1 MIYFA
6 VSQGAQEMFRLLPH
20 MFVEPSELQS
30 LVVPGASMSQVSKL
44 TCAYKHMS
52 KKKSSVNKII
62 VCQLEKLEIHETC
75 KQSTKVAIC
84 CCVIYPVMAVY

>member
-1 MIYFA
+1 VIYFA

-30 LVVPGASMSQVSKL
+30 LFVPGASMSQVSKL

-52 KKKSSVNKII
+52 KKNP
-62 VCQLEKLEIHETC
+62 L
-75 KQSTKVAIC
+75 STKS
-84 CCVIYPVMAVY
+84 